1 MTTRPTETDVLV
13 ISPGQ
18 LTPSLALRNSS
29 ALIGCTTIDS
39 DASGRVIF
47 VRNWPS
53 LSSGEERLW
62 NVLAWLNGQA
72 TYPDMA
78 DLEAHL
84 DSDNYFAVVS
94 AVSA

>member
-1 MTTRPTETDVLV
+1 MADTSANDALV

-18 LTPSLALRNSS
+18 LTASLDLRRRTAL
-29 ALIGCTTIDS
+29 AGCTKVDS
-39 DASGRVIF
+39 DSTGRVIF

-84 DSDNYFAVVS
+84 DSDNYLAVVS